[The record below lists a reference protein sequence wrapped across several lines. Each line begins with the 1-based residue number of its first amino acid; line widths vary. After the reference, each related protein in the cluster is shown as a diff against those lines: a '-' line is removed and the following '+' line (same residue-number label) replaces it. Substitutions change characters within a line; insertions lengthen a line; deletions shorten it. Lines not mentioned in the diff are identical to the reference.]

1 MKKLKLVIA
10 GIIGI
15 YIITFMYQQH
25 RTILEYRQIPYYSL
39 ELLASPIAEVIEF
52 HENADNYEEDER
64 KEMLGNINVRFST
77 IFNKTG
83 VGLSTEQKIH
93 DRYFYKY
100 NEARIDFALS
110 FDKYME
116 ATTREQR
123 EQAYRELKSE
133 YSDYQTFLQLAED
146 DLMLPDPTLE

>member
-1 MKKLKLVIA
+1 MKKLKIVIA

-25 RTILEYRQIPYYSL
+25 LTILEYRQIPYYSM

-52 HENADNYEEDER
+52 HEHADNYEEDER
-64 KEMLGNINVRFST
+64 KEKLGNINVMFST

-93 DRYFYKY
+93 DKYFYKY
-100 NEARIDFALS
+100 NEARMDFATN

-116 ATTREQR
+116 ATTSEQR
-123 EQAYRELKSE
+123 EQAYRELKSA
-133 YSDYQTFLQLAED
+133 YKDYQTFLQLAED

>member
-39 ELLASPIAEVIEF
+39 ELLASPITEVIEF
-52 HENADNYEEDER
+52 HENADNYDEDER
-64 KEMLGNINVRFST
+64 KEMLGNINVMFST

-100 NEARIDFALS
+100 NETRIDFATS
-110 FDKYME
+110 FNKYME

-123 EQAYRELKSE
+123 EQAYRELKSK
-133 YSDYQTFLQLAED
+133 YSDYQIFLQLAED